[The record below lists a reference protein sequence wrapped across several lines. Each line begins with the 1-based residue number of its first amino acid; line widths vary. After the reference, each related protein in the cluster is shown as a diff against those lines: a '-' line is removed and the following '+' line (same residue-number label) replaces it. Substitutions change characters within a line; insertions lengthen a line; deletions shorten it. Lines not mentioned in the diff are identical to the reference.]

1 MPLLQSP
8 QPTNQPTTAGCI
20 LLYLRRVSCNASA
33 PVVQPTNQTSNPP
46 SFSFS
51 LSRSNS
57 PISPCLSLRF
67 TDCPP
72 RVQSLR
78 LFDCSSCSSP
88 APPAPPLILA
98 AIFNVL
104 RAWSQRFSQIR
115 SPHPPAL
122 EPRLGPRSLL
132 FNTFVLCSSILNV
145 HRSPPALP
153 QVKEPGL
160 VFDGVGT
167 TPPEGGDRGIA
178 SLLELW
184 KL

>member
-1 MPLLQSP
+1 MPLLQSS
-8 QPTNQPTTAGCI
+8 NQPTKPRTR
-20 LLYLRRVSCNASA
+20 LRFRFLYLD
-33 PVVQPTNQTSNPP
+33 PT
-46 SFSFS
+46 
-51 LSRSNS
+51 
-57 PISPCLSLRF
+57 
-67 TDCPP
+67 
-72 RVQSLR
+72 LR
-78 LFDCSSCSSP
+78 LVLASVYGLPIVLLVFNLFVCP
-88 APPAPPLILA
+88 IAVLAPLPLLPLLPLISA
-98 AIFNVL
+98 VIVNVL

-122 EPRLGPRSLL
+122 EPRFGPRSSL
-132 FNTFVLCSSILNV
+132 FNTFVLHSSIESILNV
-145 HRSPPALP
+145 HRSPPALL